1 MEERRAQEGSP
12 SAVVYEVPEED
23 PDGGGLKENG
33 VVDIFNDYEDNSEG
47 GLHCNVCLLWRLW
60 GWVDRTSDEHFTLFQ
75 YINLSQFFGFGYK
88 IKINDI
94 VSCGWIIMGS

>member
-12 SAVVYEVPEED
+12 SAVVDEVPEED

-47 GLHCNVCLLWRLW
+47 GLHCNVCLL
-60 GWVDRTSDEHFTLFQ
+60 
-75 YINLSQFFGFGYK
+75 
-88 IKINDI
+88 
-94 VSCGWIIMGS
+94 